1 MPVMSEGDSTVNV
14 SGLSYDHAENDTS
27 KRTIILTYINNSYL
41 YYTIYL
47 LLRQL

>member
-27 KRTIILTYINNSYL
+27 KRTIILTYIIQ
-41 YYTIYL
+41 YTYCL
-47 LLRQL
+47 GNCESL